1 MKKENLFKAVVA
13 LAIGASLGLTVI
25 SCSNSGDD
33 SSKSSQSSKVEK
45 AKKKTKKSA
54 NENTAKLKTTDI
66 KLSMSEALN
75 KFDQKFKDTKIKSI
89 DLQAEGNSYVYEI
102 DGTDNNKEYTAKIDA
117 NNGKILH
124 SESEKLDLD
133 DRLDK
138 TINLDNVISRKQA
151 TKIAEKKVKGTTE
164 EWKLEQD
171 HNKAYWEITVNDGS
185 KKHEVKIDAETKKV
199 VEVDHDDE

>member
-1 MKKENLFKAVVA
+1 MKKENLFKAVGA

-33 SSKSSQSSKVEK
+33 SSKSSQSSKVEN

-75 KFDQKFKDTKIKSI
+75 KFDQKFKDTQIKSI

-102 DGTDNNKEYTAKIDA
+102 DGMDNNKEYTAKIDA

-138 TINLDNVISRKQA
+138 TIDLDNVISRKQA
-151 TKIAEKKVKGTTE
+151 TKIAEKKVKGTAE

-185 KKHEVKIDAETKKV
+185 KKMK
-199 VEVDHDDE
+199 

>member
-102 DGTDNNKEYTAKIDA
+102 DGMDNNKEYTAKIDA

-124 SESEKLDLD
+124 SESKKLDLD

-138 TINLDNVISRKQA
+138 TIDLDNVISRKQA

>member
-13 LAIGASLGLTVI
+13 LAIGASLGITVI

-102 DGTDNNKEYTAKIDA
+102 DGMDNNKEYTAKIDA

-124 SESEKLDLD
+124 SESKKLDLD

-138 TINLDNVISRKQA
+138 TIDLDNVISRKQA

>member
-1 MKKENLFKAVVA
+1 MKKENLFKAVGA
-13 LAIGASLGLTVI
+13 LAIGASLGITVT

-89 DLQAEGNSYVYEI
+89 DLQAEGNSYFYEI
-102 DGTDNNKEYTAKIDA
+102 DGMDNNKEYTAKIDA

-138 TINLDNVISRKQA
+138 TIDLDNVISRKQA
-151 TKIAEKKVKGTTE
+151 TKIAEKKVKGTAE

-199 VEVDHDDE
+199 VEVDHEDE

>member
-33 SSKSSQSSKVEK
+33 SSKSSQSSKVEN

-89 DLQAEGNSYVYEI
+89 DLQAEGNSYFYEI
-102 DGTDNNKEYTAKIDA
+102 DGMDNNKEYTAKIDA

-151 TKIAEKKVKGTTE
+151 TKIAEKKVKGTAE

>member
-13 LAIGASLGLTVI
+13 LAIGASLGITVI

-75 KFDQKFKDTKIKSI
+75 KFDQKFKDTKIKTI

-102 DGTDNNKEYTAKIDA
+102 DGMDNNK
-117 NNGKILH
+117 
-124 SESEKLDLD
+124 
-133 DRLDK
+133 
-138 TINLDNVISRKQA
+138 
-151 TKIAEKKVKGTTE
+151 
-164 EWKLEQD
+164 
-171 HNKAYWEITVNDGS
+171 
-185 KKHEVKIDAETKKV
+185 
-199 VEVDHDDE
+199 

>member
-13 LAIGASLGLTVI
+13 LAIGASLGITVI

-75 KFDQKFKDTKIKSI
+75 KFDQKFKDTKIKTI

-102 DGTDNNKEYTAKIDA
+102 DGMDNNKEYTAKIDA

-124 SESEKLDLD
+124 SESKKLDLD

-138 TINLDNVISRKQA
+138 TIDLDNVISRKQA

>member
-13 LAIGASLGLTVI
+13 LAIGASLGITVI

-102 DGTDNNKEYTAKIDA
+102 DGMDNNKEYTAKIDA

-138 TINLDNVISRKQA
+138 TIDLDNVISRKQA

>member
-1 MKKENLFKAVVA
+1 MKKENLFKAVGA
-13 LAIGASLGLTVI
+13 LAIGASLGLTVT
-25 SCSNSGDD
+25 SCSKSVDD

-75 KFDQKFKDTKIKSI
+75 KFDQKFKDTQIKSI
-89 DLQAEGNSYVYEI
+89 DLQAEGNSYFYEI
-102 DGTDNNKEYTAKIDA
+102 DGMDNDKEYTAKIDA

-124 SESEKLDLD
+124 SESKKLDLD

-138 TINLDNVISRKQA
+138 TIDLDNVISRKQA

-185 KKHEVKIDAETKKV
+185 
-199 VEVDHDDE
+199 